1 MADNI
6 ASVYAVQYGTNISLL
21 LQQKG
26 SKLRGAV
33 QTGSYMGK
41 QSEVVTQYG
50 ATSAR
55 AVSTRYQP
63 IVPVNT
69 PNNRRW
75 VFPEDYDW
83 ADLIDNFDKLRLLAD
98 PQSAYSQNGLY
109 AMGRAIDDVIISGIF
124 GTNKTGEAG
133 GTNTT
138 FDTANQQIAVTYAAA
153 GDVGLTVDKL
163 REARRIL
170 MENEVD
176 LDAEPA
182 YCAISAEQHDDLLG
196 QLQVTNADF
205 NTDAPVLQDG
215 KVTRFLGINF
225 IHTERLPVSSGT
237 THRRCPVWVPSGVHL
252 GMWNDIA
259 SNVTQRRDL
268 SSHPYQVYLM
278 GTFGATRTEEKK
290 VVDILCAE

>member
-26 SKLRGAV
+26 SKLRTAV
-33 QTGSYMGK
+33 QTGSYKGK
-41 QSEVVTQYG
+41 ASEVVTQYG
-50 ATSAR
+50 ATAAR

-75 VFPEDYDW
+75 VFPEDFDW

-98 PQSAYSQNGLY
+98 PQSAYAQNGLY
-109 AMGRAIDDVIISGIF
+109 AMGRAMDDVIISGML
-124 GTNKTGEAG
+124 GDNKTGEAG
-133 GTNTT
+133 GTTT
-138 FDTANQQIAVTYAAA
+138 QFDTTNQRVAVNYAAA
-153 GDVGLTVDKL
+153 GNVGLTVDKL

-176 LDAEPA
+176 LDAEPL

-196 QLQVTNADF
+196 QIQVVSSDF
-205 NTDAPVLQDG
+205 NGDTPVMKDG
-215 KVTRFLGINF
+215 KVMQFLGINF
-225 IHTERLPVSSGT
+225 IHTERLPLSST
-237 THRRCPVWVPSGVHL
+237 FRRCPVWVPSGVHL
-252 GMWNDIA
+252 GMWNDIM
-259 SNVTQRRDL
+259 SDITQRRDL
-268 SSHPYQVYLM
+268 SSHPYQIYLM

>member
-33 QTGSYMGK
+33 QTGSYKGK

-109 AMGRAIDDVIISGIF
+109 AMGRAIDDVIISGIY

-138 FDTANQQIAVTYAAA
+138 FDTANQQVAVNYAAA
-153 GDVGLTVDKL
+153 GNVGLTVDKL

-225 IHTERLPVSSGT
+225 IHTERLPTSGG
-237 THRRCPVWVPSGVHL
+237 HRRCPVWVPSGVHL
-252 GMWNDIA
+252 GMWNDIT

-268 SSHPYQVYLM
+268 SSHPFQVYLM

>member
-26 SKLRGAV
+26 SKLRQAV
-33 QTGSYMGK
+33 QTGSYKGK

-63 IVPVNT
+63 IIPVNT

-138 FDTANQQIAVTYAAA
+138 FDTSNQQVAVNYAAA
-153 GDVGLTVDKL
+153 GNVGLTVDKL

-225 IHTERLPVSSGT
+225 IHTERLPTSSGF
-237 THRRCPVWVPSGVHL
+237 RRCPVWVPSGVHL
-252 GMWNDIA
+252 GMWNDIT

-268 SSHPYQVYLM
+268 SSHPFQVYLM

>member
-6 ASVYAVQYGTNISLL
+6 ASAYAVQYGTNVSIL

-26 SKLRGAV
+26 SKLRSTV
-33 QTGSYMGK
+33 QMGSYKGK
-41 QSEVVTQYG
+41 ASEVVTQYG
-50 ATSAR
+50 ATAAR
-55 AVSTRYQP
+55 AVSTRYTP

-69 PNNRRW
+69 PNARRW

-98 PQSAYSQNGLY
+98 PQSAYTQNGLY
-109 AMGRAIDDVIISGIF
+109 AMGRAMDDVIIAGMLND
-124 GTNKTGEAG
+124 NKTGESG
-133 GTNTT
+133 GTTT
-138 FDTANQQIAVTYAAA
+138 SFDTTNQRVAVNYAAS
-153 GDVGLTVDKL
+153 GNVGLTVDKL

-176 LDAEPA
+176 LDAEPV

-196 QLQVTNADF
+196 QMQVVSSDF
-205 NTDAPVLQDG
+205 NGDTPVLKDG
-215 KVTRFLGINF
+215 KIMQFLGINF
-225 IHTERLPVSSGT
+225 IHSERLPLSST
-237 THRRCPVWVPSGVHL
+237 YRRCPVWVPSGVHL
-252 GMWNDIA
+252 GMWNDIM
-259 SNVTQRRDL
+259 SDITQRRDL
-268 SSHPYQVYLM
+268 SSLPYQIYLM

>member
-26 SKLRGAV
+26 SKLRSAV
-33 QTGSYMGK
+33 QTGSYKGK

-50 ATSAR
+50 ATAAR

-75 VFPEDYDW
+75 VFPEDFDW

-98 PQSAYSQNGLY
+98 PQSAYAQNGLY
-109 AMGRAIDDVIISGIF
+109 AMGRAMDDVIIDGMLND
-124 GTNKTGEAG
+124 NKTGEAG
-133 GTNTT
+133 GTTT
-138 FDTANQQIAVTYAAA
+138 GFDTSNQRVLVNYAAA
-153 GDVGLTVDKL
+153 GNVGLTVDKL

-176 LDAEPA
+176 LDAEPV

-196 QLQVTNADF
+196 QIQVVSSDF
-205 NTDAPVLQDG
+205 NGDTPVMKDG
-215 KVTRFLGINF
+215 KVMQFLGINF
-225 IHTERLPVSSGT
+225 IHTERLPVATGT
-237 THRRCPVWVPSGVHL
+237 AHRRCPVWVPSGVHL
-252 GMWNDIA
+252 GMWNDIM
-259 SNVTQRRDL
+259 SDITQRRDL
-268 SSHPYQVYLM
+268 SSHPYQIYLM

>member
-26 SKLRGAV
+26 SKLRSSV
-33 QTGSYMGK
+33 QTGSYKGK

-50 ATSAR
+50 ATAAR
-55 AVSTRYQP
+55 AVSTRYSP

-69 PNNRRW
+69 PNARRW
-75 VFPEDYDW
+75 VFPEDFDW

-98 PQSAYSQNGLY
+98 PQSAYAQNGLY
-109 AMGRAIDDVIISGIF
+109 AMGRAMDDVIINGML
-124 GTNKTGEAG
+124 GDNKTGEAG
-133 GTNTT
+133 GTTT
-138 FDTANQQIAVTYAAA
+138 GFDTTNQRVAVNYAAS
-153 GDVGLTVDKL
+153 GNVGLTVDKL

-176 LDAEPA
+176 LDAEPV

-196 QLQVTNADF
+196 QIQVVSSDF
-205 NTDAPVLQDG
+205 NSDTPVMKDG
-215 KVTRFLGINF
+215 KVMQFLGINF
-225 IHTERLPVSSGT
+225 IHSERLPTSSG
-237 THRRCPVWVPSGVHL
+237 HRRCPVWVPSGVHL
-252 GMWNDIA
+252 GMWNDIM
-259 SNVTQRRDL
+259 SDITQRRDL